1 MAYCEKWNLVPINSA
16 NKTELAIGALTLYG
30 DSSGMLSVLGDI
42 YKSDVYA
49 LARHI
54 NSRGEVIAEQT
65 MLKTPSSE
73 MQVLGSS
80 SEQLPPYDVIDAI
93 LYRMLEMWQ
102 NEDEIVD
109 AGFDL
114 DEVRLVRGLVYSS
127 LEKVHQFCPIIEVS
141 NMPLDR
147 SYVDLPVAR

>member
-1 MAYCEKWNLVPINSA
+1 
-16 NKTELAIGALTLYG
+16 
-30 DSSGMLSVLGDI
+30 MLGVLGDI

-49 LARHI
+49 LARYI

-114 DEVRLVRGLVYSS
+114 NEARVVRGLVYSS
-127 LEKVHQFCPIIEVS
+127 LEKVHQFCPILEVS

-147 SYVDLPVAR
+147 SYVDLPVAK